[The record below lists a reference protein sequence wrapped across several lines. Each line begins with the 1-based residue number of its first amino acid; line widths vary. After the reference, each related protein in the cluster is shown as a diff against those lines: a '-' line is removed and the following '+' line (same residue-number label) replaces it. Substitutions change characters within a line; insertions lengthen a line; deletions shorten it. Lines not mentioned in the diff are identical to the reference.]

1 MGFFQSLFNKEKGVS
16 KKEAVTNVNKVPL
29 TTIPS
34 QEPNTTSFQSTKS
47 SSIILPASPP
57 PTSPILQKLKSSSSI
72 KTNNSV
78 SKTPISLS
86 PPTSQRA
93 SQDMTR
99 SVRFQL
105 YEDGTHTHHL
115 TLPAPNRI
123 TASLNGLVTGIAN
136 KSLRLTQWTERKVT
150 FDEILKERAALNI
163 RLHRTEQDTKET
175 LSEKWGVCQETIGKG
190 ASGVVRAAHKVDGTG
205 ERLYAVKELR
215 KRHGENSKDYI
226 TRLTS
231 EYYISS
237 SMDHINV
244 IKTFDLLPM
253 NETSPIFAQVMEY
266 SGGGDLFD
274 VLYDCPD
281 GLEVAEAN
289 CFFKQLMRGV
299 TYLHSIGVAHRDLKP
314 ENLLL
319 TTTGCLKIS
328 DFGSAACFKGTIM
341 DSDGEE
347 DDDEEACS
355 KIHLI
360 RGLVGS
366 EPYIAPEEFTQSN
379 YDARLVD
386 VWSCGIIYMAIR
398 KATHLW
404 QVARAGEDDAYD
416 RYLKFR
422 HLLDEER
429 ENARREHCLRKKMEN
444 TLSEEQKI
452 EEKIK
457 REASILKAKETI
469 RKRAKEGRFDTLDGI
484 DIQAKKIV
492 YRMLDPQPQKRI
504 TANEVLES
512 DWCQRIYCCQPCS

>member
-1 MGFFQSLFNKEKGVS
+1 MR
-16 KKEAVTNVNKVPL
+16 
-29 TTIPS
+29 
-34 QEPNTTSFQSTKS
+34 
-47 SSIILPASPP
+47 
-57 PTSPILQKLKSSSSI
+57 PT
-72 KTNNSV
+72 
-78 SKTPISLS
+78 
-86 PPTSQRA
+86 
-93 SQDMTR
+93 
-99 SVRFQL
+99 RFQL

-115 TLPAPNRI
+115 TLPATNRI

-136 KSLRLTQWTERKVT
+136 KSLRLTQWTERKIT
-150 FDEILKERAALNI
+150 MDEILKERASLN
-163 RLHRTEQDTKET
+163 RLLHRNDQDTKQT
-175 LSEKWGVCQETIGKG
+175 LERKWGTCQETIGKG
-190 ASGVVRAAHKVDGTG
+190 TSGVVRVVHKVEGTA

-215 KRHGENSKDYI
+215 KRNNESPKDYV

-237 SMDHINV
+237 TMDHINV
-244 IKTFDLLPM
+244 IKTFDLLPL
-253 NETSPIFAQVMEY
+253 NDTSPIFAQVMEY

-319 TTTGCLKIS
+319 TSTGCIKIT
-328 DFGSAACFKGTIM
+328 DFGSAACFKGTTM

-347 DDDEEACS
+347 DDDEEDCS

-366 EPYIAPEEFTQSN
+366 EPYIAPEEFTDLN

-404 QVARAGEDDAYD
+404 QVAKAGEDESYD

-422 HLLDEER
+422 QLLDEER
-429 ENARREHCLRKKMEN
+429 ENARKEHIARKNLEKS
-444 TLSEEQKI
+444 LSDEQRQ
-452 EEKIK
+452 EEKAK
-457 REASILKAKETI
+457 RDASILKARETI
-469 RKRAKEGRFDTLDGI
+469 RRRAKEGRFDTLDGLLI
-484 DIQAKKIV
+484 EEEEEDREEAV
-492 YRMLDPQPQKRI
+492 G
-504 TANEVLES
+504 
-512 DWCQRIYCCQPCS
+512 